1 MTKYKLVKGNASI
14 DFLSLEAVAQFKSV
28 NPDWADIEPV
38 AYTEEPEPVVPVV
51 PEQVTLWQ
59 FKQACAETNSPLPM
73 FANIELLID
82 YLISQMAEGVA
93 KQRAKR
99 AWESANNIRRDSPT
113 IEELRLT
120 INEVANAEVF
130 TVADVDN
137 LFIYSSTIDA

>member
-1 MTKYKLVKGNASI
+1 MTKYKLTKDGTSI
-14 DFLSLEAVAQFKSV
+14 DFPSMDSVAVFRLANPEWANVEAVS
-28 NPDWADIEPV
+28 
-38 AYTEEPEPVVPVV
+38 YTEEPEAVAPIV

-73 FANIELLID
+73 FPNIELLID

-120 INEVANAEVF
+120 INLIAGAEVF
-130 TVADVDN
+130 TVADVDE
-137 LFIYSSTIDA
+137 LFIFSSTIDA

>member
-28 NPDWADIEPV
+28 NPEWADIEAV
-38 AYTEEPEPVVPVV
+38 SYTEEPEPVALVV

-59 FKQACAETNSPLPM
+59 FKQACSENNSPLPI

>member
-1 MTKYKLVKGNASI
+1 MIKYKLVKDSTSIEFASP
-14 DFLSLEAVAQFKSV
+14 EAVAAFKSV
-28 NPDWADIEPV
+28 NPEWANIEAV
-38 AYTEEPEPVVPVV
+38 SYTEEPEPVIPIV

-59 FKQACAETNSPLPM
+59 FKQGCAETNSPLPM
-73 FANIELLID
+73 FPNIEVLID

-120 INEVANAEVF
+120 INLIAGAEVF
-130 TVADVDN
+130 TVADVDE
-137 LFIYSSTIDA
+137 LFIFSSTIDA